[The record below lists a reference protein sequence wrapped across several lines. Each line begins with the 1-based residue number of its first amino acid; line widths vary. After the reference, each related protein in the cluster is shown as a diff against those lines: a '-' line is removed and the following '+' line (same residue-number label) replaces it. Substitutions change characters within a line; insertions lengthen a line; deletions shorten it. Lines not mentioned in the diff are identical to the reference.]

1 MYFRPLIG
9 VTWGYCITPISNNR
23 LRRPILLSSSP
34 VYPPQIRTSLH
45 LRWFQGFFLCNAV
58 VLPRFLAVSWWCL
71 VVVNTGS
78 SEIHSMKIGLKIL
91 SWFKVAGWI
100 CVNRFL
106 FFLFVE
112 AKNGLNIKID
122 MLFTCSFGPQN
133 KNNDC
138 VAQTNWLRCSGRQ
151 TTWVASFYVG
161 LTRVIDIAQP
171 TRTHSRPQEVFN
183 KIPNK
188 KHPWLGTSKP
198 NKCFGNLLKP
208 NRMFS

>member
-71 VVVNTGS
+71 VVVHAGS

-100 CVNRFL
+100 CVNWFL

-112 AKNGLNIKID
+112 ATWTEYRYVIYL
-122 MLFTCSFGPQN
+122 LFWSTKQ
-133 KNNDC
+133 K
-138 VAQTNWLRCSGRQ
+138 QWLRGSNN
-151 TTWVASFYVG
+151 VLEDKHES
-161 LTRVIDIAQP
+161 P
-171 TRTHSRPQEVFN
+171 VFTLVW
-183 KIPNK
+183 PE
-188 KHPWLGTSKP
+188 W
-198 NKCFGNLLKP
+198 
-208 NRMFS
+208 